1 MDSLGSLNAFVQ
13 AAEARSF
20 TVAGRQL
27 GVSSS
32 AIGKAVARMEERLGV
47 RLFHRST
54 RSITLTA
61 EGALFLERCR
71 RIFSEI
77 EAAEL
82 ELTQTQEAPRGTLRV
97 SLPLVGILM
106 MPTLIAFM
114 RAYPEIILDLDFSDR
129 VVDVIGEGFD
139 AVVRFAEVGDSR
151 LMARALGTYRRRLVA
166 APAYLAAKGVPL
178 TPDDLKAHACL
189 HHKFPTSGKFE
200 RWPLPEHAGI
210 ESELPR
216 TAVASTLEPLICMA
230 EQGLGIAYLPDFAIG
245 RQLREGRLVT
255 VLDDYTD
262 RSGPLRVLWPS
273 SRHLALKLRV
283 FVDFLAANLVPDV
296 EGESDKAGG
305 SDAQD
310 PPAAGRLELSRSA
323 LASREHRQQPPAAAP
338 ALKHRFVADS
348 CNGG

>member
-1 MDSLGSLNAFVQ
+1 MDSLGSLNAFVR

-47 RLFHRST
+47 RLLHRST

-61 EGALFLERCR
+61 EGALFLRRCR

-82 ELTQTQEAPRGTLRV
+82 ELSQTHEAPRGTLRV
-97 SLPLVGILM
+97 GLPLVGTLM
-106 MPTLIAFM
+106 MPTLAAFM
-114 RAYPEIILDLDFSDR
+114 RAYPEIMLDLDFSDR
-129 VVDVIGEGFD
+129 VIDVIEEGFD
-139 AVVRFAEVGDSR
+139 AVVRFADAGDTR
-151 LMARALGTYRRRLVA
+151 LMSRALGTYHRRLVA

-189 HHKFPTSGKFE
+189 HHRFPTSRKFE
-200 RWPLPEHAGI
+200 QWPVPSGHASI
-210 ESELPR
+210 EIELPK
-216 TAVASTLEPLICMA
+216 TAVASTLEPLILMA

-245 RQLREGRLVT
+245 RQLREGLLVT

-273 SRHLALKLRV
+273 SRHLAPKVRA
-283 FVDFLAANLVPDV
+283 FVDFLAANLVPSV
-296 EGESDKAGG
+296 EGE
-305 SDAQD
+305 
-310 PPAAGRLELSRSA
+310 
-323 LASREHRQQPPAAAP
+323 
-338 ALKHRFVADS
+338 ADS
-348 CNGG
+348 GISS